1 MLFPET
7 NNWRAGMQDVSAA
20 IDESMG
26 ELVEVTPY
34 VGTPLPNFPAVP
46 DPSKAV
52 TVTAVFTNRAKS
64 IIMGENSGRIAFGH
78 SISPIVSTSEPIFSF
93 GYGALPFPLRQGYR
107 IMRLCNRALY
117 QITDVQ
123 PDGVSRVEVRV
134 SMLGREKED
143 YAGD

>member
-1 MLFPET
+1 
-7 NNWRAGMQDVSAA
+7 MQDVSAA

-64 IIMGENSGRIAFGH
+64 IIMGENSGRISSGH
-78 SISPIVSTSEPIFSF
+78 SVCPIVSTSEPIFTF
-93 GYGALPFPLRQGYR
+93 GYGVLTFPLRQGYR
-107 IMRLCNRALY
+107 IRRLCNQALY
-117 QITDVQ
+117 EVKDVQ
-123 PDGVSRVEVRV
+123 PDGVSRIEVTV
-134 SMLGREKED
+134 VQLGRARED
-143 YAGD
+143 Q